1 MIGAILWGGTGQSR
15 VVRPILEAQGIS
27 VLAVVDDTE
36 GLVPSFTDI
45 PLLVGKAQFEP
56 WLTQQKDARLGFC
69 VSIGNPHAA
78 GRIRIAAY
86 LKQLGLKPC
95 NAIHP
100 TAIIEPGVVLGE
112 GVQIMAGAVIGV
124 NVKIGNY
131 CIINTKAS
139 VDHDTVLEDGVEI
152 APGATLC
159 GQILVK
165 AHTWVGAGATVLPR
179 IEIGENTIIGG
190 GALVSRNIPANV
202 VAYGVPAKP
211 QRGH

>member
-15 VVRPILEAQGIS
+15 VVRPILEAQGVS

-78 GRIRIAAY
+78 ARIRIAAY

-95 NAIHP
+95 KAIHP